1 MVGRTQ
7 SVNDFMVSAEIDY
20 HNCYLRQMN
29 WVYRIIQESLSNII
43 KYSNA
48 IAAKITIIDKPESLF
63 IEITKTTEKAL
74 MSL

>member
-48 IAAKITIIDKPESLF
+48 IAAKITIIDKPESFLLKL
-63 IEITKTTEKAL
+63 KTTERL
-74 MSL
+74 